1 LFSLATAGARH
12 GTAVVFLGVAMAALA
27 VACGGSILL
36 FLDQIP
42 SGVLGVMLVISGHAL
57 ALTGWTVL
65 VQETPPDKLQQ
76 EAGVVL
82 LTLISIVGLK
92 KTHYG
97 AAVGWVAHL
106 VYGDGFA
113 LLRGAS
119 SSVSS
124 RSSSV

>member
-1 LFSLATAGARH
+1 
-12 GTAVVFLGVAMAALA
+12 MAALA

-57 ALTGWTVL
+57 ALTGWTML

-76 EAGVVL
+76 EAGVAL

-119 SSVSS
+119 SSAST
-124 RSSSV
+124 RSFSV